1 MTGTKAYGMSAA
13 TKHSVSCVL
22 GALLISLT
30 TCGAFAAPPVPPP
43 GSTTSPTTPTP
54 TTPGPALS
62 PAAVPGPSPLSPTQ
76 PSKDPSAQPPT
87 TASPTTAPPSDTLS
101 SDKPEQDGEPA
112 PSGDESLTEPGE
124 SEAAGKPSEP
134 AADGKP
140 AATSEPSKEA
150 RAPLDPNAQSPAPVT
165 LVDEPRPKAR
175 ALEIGSF
182 VGAANRPSEG
192 DLITYGPSVAWGFY
206 GRIVLKKW
214 LGLRLYYREESV
226 PVTVE
231 RGGFGS
237 FGATEFDQPN
247 LRLRSLGARIEPTW
261 VPAPRL
267 QVMAVI
273 GISWL
278 RFVAPGATSE
288 GQYDLRTADRSAV
301 ELDFQGGV
309 GAAFELVP
317 DWLTIGAQF
326 AYGIA
331 SQRTGTAYENVQA
344 FSGGKRYTMGPLPK
358 FDGVTDLLFNVG
370 LIL

>member
-1 MTGTKAYGMSAA
+1 MSAA
-13 TKHSVSCVL
+13 AKHSVSGVL

-30 TCGAFAAPPVPPP
+30 TGGAFAAPPVPPP
-43 GSTTSPTTPTP
+43 TSPTTPSPTP
-54 TTPGPALS
+54 SPSALPGPA
-62 PAAVPGPSPLSPTQ
+62 PLSPTQ
-76 PSKDPSAQPPT
+76 PSKAPSTQPPT
-87 TASPTTAPPSDTLS
+87 TASPTTAPPSDTLP
-101 SDKPEQDGEPA
+101 SDKQEDDEA
-112 PSGDESLTEPGE
+112 DEAKPSSDESLTEPGE
-124 SEAAGKPSEP
+124 SEAEGKPSEP

-140 AATSEPSKEA
+140 VATSEPSKEA
-150 RAPLDPNAQSPAPVT
+150 QAPLDPNAQTPAPVT
-165 LVDEPRPKAR
+165 LVDGPRPKAR

-206 GRIVLKKW
+206 GRLVIKKW
-214 LGLRLYYREESV
+214 LGLRLYYREESI

-267 QVMAVI
+267 QIMAVI

-288 GQYDLRTADRSAV
+288 GQYELRTADRSAV

-331 SQRTGTAYENVQA
+331 SQRTGTAYEKVQA
-344 FSGGKRYTMGPLPK
+344 FSDGKRYTMGPLPK